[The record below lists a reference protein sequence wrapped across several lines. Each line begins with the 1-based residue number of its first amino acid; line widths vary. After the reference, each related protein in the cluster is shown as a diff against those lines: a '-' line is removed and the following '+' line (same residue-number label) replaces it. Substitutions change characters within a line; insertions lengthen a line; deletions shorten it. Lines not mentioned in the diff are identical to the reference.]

1 MGVVNVGIMG
11 GTFDPI
17 HNGHLAV
24 AQEVRKRLDMERV
37 IFVPAGQ
44 PWLKSSRAV
53 TPAAQRFEMVRLAI
67 WRYRYF
73 EVSRIEIDRAGPT
86 YTIDTIR
93 ELKTALGTGHEFYF
107 ITGWD
112 SLQQLPLWRDAVT
125 LVQLCRLV
133 AVPRPG
139 VAAPDVAGL
148 NASIPGIAARLMLLD
163 RPQVGVSSTEVRERV
178 ARGES
183 IESLVPRAVE
193 RYICEHG
200 LYRH

>member
-1 MGVVNVGIMG
+1 MGVVNIGVMG

-24 AQEVRKRLDMERV
+24 AREARKRLDMARV

-44 PWLKSSRAV
+44 PWLKSARPV
-53 TPAAQRFEMVRLAI
+53 TSAAHRFEMVRLAI
-67 WRYRYF
+67 RGYRNF

-93 ELKTALGTGHEFYF
+93 EMKSALGAEYEFYV

-112 SLQQLPLWRDAVT
+112 SLKQLPLWRDAVA
-125 LVQLCRLV
+125 LVRLCRLV

-139 VAAPDVAGL
+139 IAAPDVASL
-148 NASIPGIAARLMLLD
+148 DAAIPGIAARLMLLD
-163 RPQVGVSSTEVRERV
+163 RPQVDISSTEVRDRV

-183 IESLVPRAVE
+183 IADIVPQAVE
-193 RYICEHG
+193 RYIREHG
-200 LYRH
+200 LYRN

>member
-1 MGVVNVGIMG
+1 MGMVNVGIMG

-44 PWLKSSRAV
+44 PWLKSSRPV
-53 TPAAQRFEMVRLAI
+53 TPAAHRFEMVRLAI
-67 WRYRYF
+67 RRYRYF

-93 ELKTALGTGHEFYF
+93 EMKSRLRSGYEFYF

-112 SLQQLPLWRDAVT
+112 SLGQLPLWRDAVA
-125 LVQLCRLV
+125 LVQLCHLV

-139 VAAPDVAGL
+139 VAEPDVADL
-148 NASIPGIAARLMLLD
+148 EAAIPGISARLMSLD
-163 RPQVGVSSTEVRERV
+163 RPRVDFSSTEVRERV

-183 IESLVPRAVE
+183 IESMVPRAVE
-193 RYICEHG
+193 RYIREHG
-200 LYRH
+200 LYGH

>member
-1 MGVVNVGIMG
+1 VVNIGVMG

-24 AQEVRKRLDMERV
+24 AREVSRRLGMERV

-44 PWLKSSRAV
+44 PWLKSARPV
-53 TPAAQRFEMVRLAI
+53 TPAAHRFEMVRLAVR
-67 WRYRYF
+67 RYRHF

-86 YTIDTIR
+86 YTIDTIQQMQA
-93 ELKTALGTGHEFYF
+93 ELGRGHEFHF

-112 SLQQLPLWRDAVT
+112 SLQQLPRWREAVA
-125 LVQLCRLV
+125 LVRLCRLV

-139 VAAPDVAGL
+139 VAAPDVGSLETA
-148 NASIPGIAARLMLLD
+148 IPGIAGRLLLLD
-163 RPQVGVSSTEVRERV
+163 RPRIDISSTEIRERV

-183 IESLVPRAVE
+183 IAAMVPKAVE
-193 RYICEHG
+193 RYIRDHG
-200 LYRH
+200 LYSAG